1 MTEAA
6 SVYGEALYA
15 LAKDENKSELMLKQL
30 KALDESF
37 AQEPEFL
44 RLLSAPNLS
53 KIERKGILDTC
64 FKNKVDAYLL
74 NFLKI
79 LMEKGYIRQFSNC
92 VQVFR
97 ERYNEDHGIMPV
109 SAVTAI
115 PMSDGQKEKL
125 VAILRGVPM
134 DRIDGVV
141 SALVR
146 GGVKV
151 LEFTFDHAEPDCVK
165 ANAEKIR
172 RTVEKFGDRVL
183 VGCGTTLTVEEVEA
197 AHNAGACLMI
207 SPNVDEAVIRRARE
221 LDMVAMP
228 GALTPTEIVAAYNM
242 GADIVKLF
250 PAGELGLG
258 YIKAV
263 RGPLKHI
270 PMSAVGGVKPENV
283 SEYLDAGVCGFGV
296 GGPLVLAKAVKSG
309 DDAAI
314 EERARAFTDAIKAWE
329 AAK

>member
-1 MTEAA
+1 MTHEQ
-6 SVYGEALYA
+6 VLALI
-15 LAKDENKSELMLKQL
+15 Q
-30 KALDESF
+30 
-37 AQEPEFL
+37 Q
-44 RLLSAPNLS
+44 
-53 KIERKGILDTC
+53 
-64 FKNKVDAYLL
+64 
-74 NFLKI
+74 
-79 LMEKGYIRQFSNC
+79 
-92 VQVFR
+92 
-97 ERYNEDHGIMPV
+97 
-109 SAVTAI
+109 
-115 PMSDGQKEKL
+115 EKL

-141 SALVR
+141 GALVR

-172 RTVEKFGDRVL
+172 RTVEKFGDQVL

-197 AHNAGACLMI
+197 AYNAGACLMI
-207 SPNVDEAVIRRARE
+207 SPNVDEVVIRRAKE
-221 LDMVAMP
+221 LGMVAMP

-270 PMSAVGGVKPENV
+270 PMRAVGGVKPENV
-283 SEYLDAGVCGFGV
+283 GEYLDAGVCGFGV

-314 EERARAFTDAIKAWE
+314 EERAKAFTDAIKAWE

>member
-1 MTEAA
+1 MTHEQ
-6 SVYGEALYA
+6 VLALI
-15 LAKDENKSELMLKQL
+15 Q
-30 KALDESF
+30 
-37 AQEPEFL
+37 Q
-44 RLLSAPNLS
+44 
-53 KIERKGILDTC
+53 
-64 FKNKVDAYLL
+64 
-74 NFLKI
+74 
-79 LMEKGYIRQFSNC
+79 
-92 VQVFR
+92 
-97 ERYNEDHGIMPV
+97 
-109 SAVTAI
+109 
-115 PMSDGQKEKL
+115 EKL

-141 SALVR
+141 GALVR

-172 RTVEKFGDRVL
+172 RTVEKFGDQVL

-197 AHNAGACLMI
+197 AYNAGACLMI
-207 SPNVDEAVIRRARE
+207 SPNVDEVVIRRAKE
-221 LDMVAMP
+221 LGMVAMP

-283 SEYLDAGVCGFGV
+283 GEYLDAGVCGFGV

-314 EERARAFTDAIKAWE
+314 EERAKAFTDAIKAWE

>member
-1 MTEAA
+1 MTHEQ
-6 SVYGEALYA
+6 VLALI
-15 LAKDENKSELMLKQL
+15 Q
-30 KALDESF
+30 
-37 AQEPEFL
+37 Q
-44 RLLSAPNLS
+44 
-53 KIERKGILDTC
+53 
-64 FKNKVDAYLL
+64 
-74 NFLKI
+74 
-79 LMEKGYIRQFSNC
+79 
-92 VQVFR
+92 
-97 ERYNEDHGIMPV
+97 
-109 SAVTAI
+109 
-115 PMSDGQKEKL
+115 EKL

-151 LEFTFDHAEPDCVK
+151 LEFTFDHAEPDCVN

-172 RTVEKFGDRVL
+172 RTVEKFGDQVL

-197 AHNAGACLMI
+197 ACNAGACLMI
-207 SPNVDEAVIRRARE
+207 SPNVDEAVIRRAKE

-283 SEYLDAGVCGFGV
+283 GEYLDAGVCGFGV

-314 EERARAFTDAIKAWE
+314 EERAKAFTDAIKAWE

>member
-1 MTEAA
+1 MTHEQ
-6 SVYGEALYA
+6 V
-15 LAKDENKSELMLKQL
+15 LARI
-30 KALDESF
+30 
-37 AQEPEFL
+37 QE
-44 RLLSAPNLS
+44 
-53 KIERKGILDTC
+53 
-64 FKNKVDAYLL
+64 
-74 NFLKI
+74 
-79 LMEKGYIRQFSNC
+79 
-92 VQVFR
+92 
-97 ERYNEDHGIMPV
+97 
-109 SAVTAI
+109 
-115 PMSDGQKEKL
+115 EKL

-258 YIKAV
+258 YIRAV
-263 RGPLKHI
+263 RGPLKLI

-283 SEYLDAGVCGFGV
+283 GEYLDAGVCGFGV

-314 EERARAFTDAIKAWE
+314 EERAKAFTDAIKAWE